1 MSPAVTFALLIVVT
15 IACTRIPA
23 EAARPSDV
31 TQAPFTAS
39 ASSASRPLP
48 SAASQAPAPSTAIPV
63 ANAQANVSGSR
74 AGDWGAPPSEVHPAS
89 VVNGACRFD
98 PDAPIAGKAEGWF
111 VLLSDGSRV
120 VQTEWVERDPDGPRV
135 IGAVSAPVLSFQGG
149 VYLAKQEHSE
159 VATQGCEDLVPGS
172 KGSSRVEHL
181 VLERLDAEG
190 RIEPTGPEQPTEVPD
205 GQRETFVSGLLGANL
220 FVRAEDYSYACG
232 AHGGLAIEVRSI
244 ALDGKVSAKVT
255 VPSAVKAEAKEQL
268 RAYYAESHIDYPL
281 QVHFET
287 ALPEYVEGVLRTSF
301 VFTGATDYADSSW
314 SSYQHALYVERPA
327 AGAWSEWKRLPTLLR
342 DLRCGQTPTETEL
355 GQPSDVHLVGY
366 SMAPTWLHAPEMLKR
381 LFHV

>member
-1 MSPAVTFALLIVVT
+1 LIVVT

-120 VQTEWVERDPDGPRV
+120 VQTEWVERGPDGPRV

-255 VPSAVKAEAKEQL
+255 VPPAVKAEAKEQL
-268 RAYYAESHIDYPL
+268 RAYYAANDIDYPL

-314 SSYQHALYVERPA
+314 SSYQHAVFVDGAAPA
-327 AGAWSEWKRLPTLLR
+327 AWSRWRRLP
-342 DLRCGQTPTETEL
+342 DLASALICEAEVDADAPQSSGKLKLAGFSLAPQEKDAPAK
-355 GQPSDVHLVGY
+355 LV
-366 SMAPTWLHAPEMLKR
+366 A
-381 LFHV
+381 LFHK